1 MLTACTTS
9 TKPSGAASEFR
20 LPDMPAQIAQ
30 PCEPLAEIAD
40 TKGKTVLQWA
50 AQTVAQYQDCA
61 ARHDAAVRAY
71 RALSGAK

>member
-9 TKPSGAASEFR
+9 TKPSGAASDFR

-50 AQTVAQYQDCA
+50 AQTINQYQDCA

>member
-1 MLTACTTS
+1 V
-9 TKPSGAASEFR
+9 ASEFN

-50 AQTVAQYQDCA
+50 AQTVVQYQDCA